1 MLVMSEREMT
11 VLNLMKIDE
20 WNVDSLDEI
29 RELECTTNYVAA
41 QITLSR
47 CPLGLISV
55 SVTTLHL
62 NLHQYTNTVKLTI
75 FLVRKI
81 DN

>member
-62 NLHQYTNTVKLTI
+62 NCSTQYTSIQLT
-75 FLVRKI
+75 
-81 DN
+81 